1 MRFKKPMISLVA
13 ASMLALAACGG
24 SGTGGGNAGGEP
36 SVNTK
41 DLGNTGDGTDPTR
54 KGPVSIAGAKKG
66 GTVKVISYAGLNTMD
81 PTEAYYTNTSSILS
95 GLVTRSLTQ
104 YVYDPAKKQMIL
116 VPDLATDLGKPN
128 SDFTK
133 WTFTIRPGVKY
144 ENGDPVTAQDIKY
157 GIERSFDRSTFPEG
171 ANYSNLYFLDGD
183 KYKGP
188 YKSGDN
194 YKGVTVKGNTLTI
207 QMAKPFPDMPYWGA
221 FPAMGPIP
229 KGKDDPAKYRQ
240 HPLATGPYMF
250 QQYTP
255 EKTLTLVRNPNW
267 DPKTDPGRTAY
278 PDKYEFNFQTPSAK
292 VDQIML
298 NNTGDAANTLSYDNV
313 LAPDLRQFSTQDK
326 DRLILGGQPCTF
338 YWAPDYRKVKS
349 IDVRKALAWAYP
361 YRDAAL
367 AAGYIDGITR
377 IFDQGGNLMPPGLPG
392 RTQYN
397 PLPGHQ
403 GGSTDPAKA
412 KALLQKSGNMGYAIK
427 WLFATDDPN
436 SVKAKNV
443 VSDALKKAGFNPQPV
458 ATTVADLS
466 TVREDPNA
474 KINVRSAGWCSDWPS
489 GGSWFPPVIQSTNLK
504 AEGLGSNYPV
514 FSEPSVDKKIADVQ
528 TKPVA
533 QQPAAWDQL
542 DRYVMEKY
550 FPLFITGYGGVAMM
564 RGSNIQGMN
573 DDAVFG
579 MPTWKDIWVK

>member
-24 SGTGGGNAGGEP
+24 SGTGGDKTSGAP
-36 SVNTK
+36 TVDTK
-41 DLGNTGDGTDPTR
+41 NLGNTGDGTDPTR
-54 KGPVSIAGAKKG
+54 QGPVTIQGAKKG

-104 YVYDPAKKQMIL
+104 YVYDPTKKQMIL

-133 WTFTIRPGVKY
+133 WSFTIRKGVKY
-144 ENGDPVTAQDIKY
+144 ENGDPVTPQDIKY

-171 ANYSNLYFLDGD
+171 ANYSNLYFQDGD

-194 YKGVTVKGNTLTI
+194 YKGVTIKGQTLTI

-298 NNTGDAANTLSYDNV
+298 NDTGDAANTLSYDNV
-313 LAPDLRQFSTQDK
+313 LAPDFRQFSTQDK

-338 YWAPDYRKVKS
+338 YWAPDYRKVTD
-349 IDVRKALAWAYP
+349 INVRKALAWAYP

-367 AAGYIDGITR
+367 AAGYIDGVTR
-377 IFDQGGNLMPPGLPG
+377 VFDQGGNLMPPGVPG
-392 RTQYN
+392 RTTYN

-403 GGSTDPAKA
+403 GGSTDAAKA
-412 KALLQKSGNMGYAIK
+412 KALLKQSGNMNYPIK

-443 VSDALKKAGFNPQPV
+443 VASALKAAGFDPQPV
-458 ATTVADLS
+458 ASTVADIS

-514 FSEPSVDKKIADVQ
+514 FSEPSVDKKINDVQ

-542 DRYVMEKY
+542 DRYVMKKY

-579 MPTWKDIWVK
+579 MPTWKDIWVG